1 MCEQSPIRYGFR
13 AGAKAIRYRMKIA
26 LVCVTSLKLQPH
38 QYTSGVCRVIVH
50 FLEIK
55 GVNFMYVN
63 CLWFIFLFK
72 RLM

>member
-13 AGAKAIRYRMKIA
+13 ARAKAIWYRLKIA

-63 CLWFIFLFK
+63 YLWFIFLFK

>member
-26 LVCVTSLKLQPH
+26 LVCVTLLKLQPH

-63 CLWFIFLFK
+63 YLLFIFLFK

>member
-13 AGAKAIRYRMKIA
+13 ARAKAIWYRMKIA
-26 LVCVTSLKLQPH
+26 LVCVTSLKLQSH
-38 QYTSGVCRVIVH
+38 QYTSIVH

-63 CLWFIFLFK
+63 YLLFIFLFK